1 MSSPRVRAEVT
12 ERKLT
17 SREALAF
24 LLLSSTSPLCHLGL
38 YFITIMAHLEDSLRQ
53 ALAPFHEKLD
63 SLDKKLDGFHEKVD
77 GLHERLDGLHERL
90 DGLHEKQTG
99 YHEKLDGLYEML
111 NAVYNFL
118 TPAGSYLTASD
129 RITLQLTLD

>member
-77 GLHERLDGLHERL
+77 GLHERLDGLHE
-90 DGLHEKQTG
+90 KQTG

-118 TPAGSYLTASD
+118 TPAGSYITASD

>member
-77 GLHERLDGLHERL
+77 GLHERLDGLHE
-90 DGLHEKQTG
+90 KQTG